1 MGSVLVWG
9 STIVF
14 RASSMV
20 GWVVVMVFLPPPFLR
35 HLPIGGGLWLGLF
48 SSFMPVLM
56 VGGVTPESWLIRL
69 MPPGPMVFAWA
80 AR

>member
-1 MGSVLVWG
+1 MGSVLVLG

-35 HLPIGGGLWLGLF
+35 HLPIGGDCLKTQISTNLTATG
-48 SSFMPVLM
+48 SV
-56 VGGVTPESWLIRL
+56 
-69 MPPGPMVFAWA
+69 
-80 AR
+80 